1 MVTNGWGVGSWG
13 ILSDKWWKLSE
24 EWWMK
29 KKKKKKKTAPKPSL
43 DALETINTK
52 LILDQSIS
60 IQE

>member
-1 MVTNGWGVGSWG
+1 MKIEWGVM
-13 ILSDKWWKLSE
+13 SE
-24 EWWMK
+24 
-29 KKKKKKKTAPKPSL
+29 KKKKKTAPKPSL

>member
-1 MVTNGWGVGSWG
+1 MKIEWGVM
-13 ILSDKWWKLSE
+13 SE
-24 EWWMK
+24 
-29 KKKKKKKTAPKPSL
+29 KKKKKKTAPKPSL